1 MILVGTRDNAA
12 ARRRKVP
19 IGDAIFYRSEWMEH
33 GRDPQRAPNVILVE
47 QPPNAT
53 LVAHFHQTNQFQLF
67 VEGSGTLGPHAIE
80 PYLVHYAGA
89 FTGYGPL
96 VAGPRG
102 IKYLTL
108 RAGWDSGF
116 IPISERGRMQRGPK
130 RHAESAVFSSSMPGP
145 ASEARNGSGSRALI
159 PMGAGGL
166 GATFTQLG
174 ADAPWRITGDPASQ
188 GQFVVVLEG
197 ALHYGDTELGMWASL
212 FVSADEPP
220 LQLMAGARGAT
231 VVAMHMPR
239 MEAQYGLGSSGAVAG
254 S

>member
-12 ARRRKVP
+12 ARRRQVP
-19 IGDAIFYRSEWMEH
+19 IGNAIFYRSEWIDH
-33 GRDPQRAPNVILVE
+33 GRDPQWAPNVILVE

-53 LVAHFHQTNQFQLF
+53 LVAHFHQTNQFQMF
-67 VEGSGTLGPHAIE
+67 VEGSGTLGPHVIE

-102 IKYLTL
+102 IKYFTL

-116 IPISERGRMQRGPK
+116 IPISERERMQRGPK
-130 RHAESAVFSSSMPGP
+130 RHAESAVFSSSVPGP
-145 ASEARNGSGSRALI
+145 ASETRNGWGSRALI
-159 PMGAGGL
+159 PMESDGL

-174 ADAPWRITGDPASQ
+174 ADEPWRITGNPSSQ

-197 ALHYGDTELGMWASL
+197 SLHYDETELGIWANL
-212 FVSADEPP
+212 FVSADEAP
-220 LQLMAGARGAT
+220 LQLTAGARGAT
-231 VVAMHMPR
+231 VVAMHMPP
-239 MEAQYGLGSSGAVAG
+239 MEAQYGLGSSDAVAD
-254 S
+254 